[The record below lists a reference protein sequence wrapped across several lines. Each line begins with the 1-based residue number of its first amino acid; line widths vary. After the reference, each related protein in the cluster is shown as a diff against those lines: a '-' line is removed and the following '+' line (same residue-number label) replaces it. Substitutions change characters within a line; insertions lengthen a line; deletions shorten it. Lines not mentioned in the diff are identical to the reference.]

1 MRASSLILLIAITL
15 SGVATAAPA
24 GLQLIQQDLFRLGF
38 YYTGPAD
45 GVPGART
52 DAAIRAFQRSIGAD
66 PDGTLSAGQRT
77 VLAREAE
84 RVQRPRAWPVDESG
98 RDPGF
103 AAMRRGLLAAVM
115 ARDARGVAVFFAAD
129 ATLDFGGGS
138 GPGELVR
145 RLGDPTLGPDLWA
158 ELETIL
164 SLGAVQQGAGRFCMP
179 YVWCAER
186 VAEQVGDGMTA
197 WVVAA
202 DAVLLAAP
210 DADAEPVEPLRYDV
224 LEILGFTGRWARVRS
239 LAGEDAWLHR
249 SQYRTPYD
257 HRILV
262 RRVDGRWQVTAFVAG
277 D

>member
-1 MRASSLILLIAITL
+1 MRAFLTVFLLSFGL
-15 SGVATAAPA
+15 VNAAAASPG
-24 GLQLIQQDLFRLGF
+24 GLQAMQQELFRLGF

-52 DAAIRAFQRSIGAD
+52 DAAIRAFQRSIGAVA
-66 PDGTLSAGQRT
+66 DGALNASQRA
-77 VLAREAE
+77 VLAQEAA
-84 RVQRPRAWPVDESG
+84 RVRRPRVWPVDESD

-103 AAMRRGLLAAVM
+103 AAMRRGLQAAVA
-115 ARDARGVAVFFAAD
+115 ARDARGVAVFFATD
-129 ATLDFGGGS
+129 AVLDFGGAA
-138 GPGELVR
+138 GPGELIR
-145 RLGDPTLGPDLWA
+145 RLRDPATGPALWS
-158 ELETIL
+158 ELETVL
-164 SLGAVQQGAGRFCMP
+164 DLGAIQQGPGRFCMP

-186 VAEQVGDGMTA
+186 IAAQVAEGMTA
-197 WVVAA
+197 WVVVP
-202 DAVLLAAP
+202 DAVLRAAP
-210 DADAEPVEPLRYDV
+210 SDDAEPVEPLRYDV

-257 HRILV
+257 YRILV

>member
-1 MRASSLILLIAITL
+1 MRTSLAILLLAF
-15 SGVATAAPA
+15 SGTVAAAPT
-24 GLQLIQQDLFRLGF
+24 GLQAIQQDLFRLGF

-45 GVPGART
+45 GLPGART
-52 DAAIRAFQRSIGAD
+52 DAAIRAFQRSIGTDAD
-66 PDGTLSAGQRT
+66 GSLTAGQRAL
-77 VLAREAE
+77 LAQEAA
-84 RVQRPRAWPVDESG
+84 RVRRPRVWPVDESD

-103 AAMRRGLLAAVM
+103 AAMRRGLQAAVS

-129 ATLDFGGGS
+129 AVLDFGGAA

-145 RLGDPTLGPDLWA
+145 RLRDPATGPALWE
-158 ELETIL
+158 ELETVL
-164 SLGAVQQGAGRFCMP
+164 ELGAIQQGPGRFCMP

-186 VAEQVGDGMTA
+186 IAARVEDGMTA
-197 WVVAA
+197 WVVVA
-202 DAVLLAAP
+202 DASLRAAP
-210 DADAEPVEPLRYDV
+210 AADAEPVEPLRYDV

-257 HRILV
+257 HRVLV